1 MLCAEERAA
10 AMTATATALNQIH
23 AYLTDLAGAADA
35 QGDSRVLR
43 AGTTSTLVATT
54 TGSTPAVGAGIVH
67 TAQQLRDLPEVA
79 DAYRKGQISGMH
91 VRAILDH
98 SPHISEFAA
107 RQDAVVAL
115 AGATDPREVGRILQ
129 VIADNDTDN
138 PHPTLSYAAQR
149 DRRSARLSSGPN
161 GMWRLTAL
169 LDETTGAVLADA
181 LAAAT
186 AGTDDTGDTLPQR
199 RADALTDLIDAGH
212 TTTRPLGVSAVSI
225 LIDVEHL
232 PDGTGA
238 RLPDGTPILP
248 NDFDYYSCAA
258 VCSIIFGVHR
268 DDTFL
273 PLALG
278 RTKRRATAAQ
288 WAALIARDHGCIRCG
303 RPPRYCQAHHI
314 HHWKHGGPT
323 DLANL

>member
-1 MLCAEERAA
+1 
-10 AMTATATALNQIH
+10 
-23 AYLTDLAGAADA
+23 
-35 QGDSRVLR
+35 
-43 AGTTSTLVATT
+43 
-54 TGSTPAVGAGIVH
+54 
-67 TAQQLRDLPEVA
+67 
-79 DAYRKGQISGMH
+79 MH

-98 SPHISEFAA
+98 ADHITDFAA

-115 AGATDPREVGRILQ
+115 ACATDPREVGRILQ
-129 VIADNDTDN
+129 VIADNDTDGQ
-138 PHPTLSYAAQR
+138 HPTLSYAAQR
-149 DRRSARLSSGPN
+149 DRRSARLSAGPN

-186 AGTDDTGDTLPQR
+186 SDDTGDTLPQR

-273 PLALG
+273 PLAFG

-314 HHWKHGGPT
+314 HHWKHGGTT
-323 DLANL
+323 DLANLTLLCSRCHHDLHHGRYTITTNQDVPHITPTTTRAPPARTA